1 MTVSDGGRRAVR
13 LAEGLAGEA
22 MLRDAGPESACSEG
36 GQERMCYRRGPSPGK
51 EFSGSPVG
59 RLGETLSQ

>member
-1 MTVSDGGRRAVR
+1 MR

-22 MLRDAGPESACSEG
+22 VLRDAGLESACSEG

-51 EFSGSPVG
+51 EFSGSPTG
-59 RLGETLSQ
+59 RLGETLPQ